1 MSTENTQ
8 TFLWDK
14 LILPVIILVLAFM
27 GTWVFS
33 INADVAV
40 IKKSM
45 TAVDTLVTDQRSA
58 DRMMILLEAQ
68 TKANTDLV
76 NEMKTSQRELTD
88 AVNEMKLALAKCCS
102 KSDNFSLYGRGK

>member
-1 MSTENTQ
+1 MSNENTQ

-33 INADVAV
+33 INTDVAV

-45 TAVDTLVTDQRSA
+45 TAVDTLVTDQRAA

-68 TKANTDLV
+68 TKANTELV
-76 NEMKTSQRELTD
+76 NEMKGSQRQLTD

-102 KSDNFSLYGRGK
+102 KNEEYQFGRTK

>member
-33 INADVAV
+33 INSDVAV

-45 TAVDTLVTDQRSA
+45 TTVDTLVTDQRAA

-68 TKANTDLV
+68 TKANTELV
-76 NEMKTSQRELTD
+76 NEMKGSQRQLTD

-102 KSDNFSLYGRGK
+102 KPEEFGRGK